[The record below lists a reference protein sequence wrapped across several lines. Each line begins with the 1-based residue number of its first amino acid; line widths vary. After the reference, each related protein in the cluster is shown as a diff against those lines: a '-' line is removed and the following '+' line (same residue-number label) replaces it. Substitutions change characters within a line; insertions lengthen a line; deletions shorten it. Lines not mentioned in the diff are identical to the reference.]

1 MTAAADDTGLQA
13 QLAALAQVVTGL
25 MAELAEL
32 RESGPKRRLYDY
44 DEAAAELRT
53 SVKWLQNRIKTL
65 PHVKSG
71 RAVFFTDDD
80 LDRILALLHVEPES
94 APVVRVA
101 GGLEPPPKLT
111 PLPGRRTG

>member
-1 MTAAADDTGLQA
+1 MTAAADDTGLHA

-44 DEAAAELRT
+44 DEAAVALR
-53 SVKWLQNRIKTL
+53 VNPKWLKNNIRRL
-65 PHVKSG
+65 PHVKAG

-80 LDRILALLHVEPES
+80 LDQILALLHVSPES
-94 APVVRVA
+94 APVVRVP
-101 GGLEPPPKLT
+101 GGSAPSRLT
-111 PLPGRRTG
+111 PLPGRKTG